1 MSAPIASFAGAALEP
16 PSIPVSASSD
26 AGETVP
32 FDVTLGAAIAVGL
45 PVTPAAIPV
54 GPAEPVLELIL
65 DGEWLLDEPVVSLE
79 ANQPADDRPM
89 NEPVAASGE
98 PMVLEKNLDSWLAA
112 FGRRERSNPQSG
124 DGLTDPHLVRLD
136 EPETVEAPDQLTTVI
151 PSIGVHRLW
160 PVETVVLPV
169 VQPQPTVDAVPS
181 DRLVADIDIA
191 IDIDHDRSATRPRLM
206 ARPMSQPTVEI
217 GGFDFPSFPD
227 QVEATFP
234 APVAPAAAS
243 ALGLAVPA
251 PRIVDGGPSDM
262 VAMTPADRIAIVPDL
277 VAPVQASP
285 RQPNAP
291 TDLLAISAQSA
302 GTQGRL
308 GEGLTQATVEAAA
321 RPGPVSTSHEPR
333 PFGPNGAAIA
343 RAVFHQTGGEPSP
356 DARTSDRRPQGDQS
370 AEQSEPVSRTRPAT
384 AAPTFEP
391 STVAG
396 RGPILAEPVSGQSV
410 EPVDTPVLAAP
421 TPLDRIARR
430 VDHLTLD
437 LKDDAGDFG
446 RLRVSMSGPL
456 VRATIMP
463 NDPAMADRL
472 NLEIRQLK
480 MSLQERGFPEPRL
493 TVQAPKTTEPV
504 SWVPAAREA
513 ILDIAAPGQPNTQRR
528 GNDDDRRDRWTP
540 SRDQRPDEQRQQ
552 EQARQPRRDH
562 SGDPK

>member
-1 MSAPIASFAGAALEP
+1 MSAPIASFVGAALEP
-16 PSIPVSASSD
+16 PSMPVSASSD

-54 GPAEPVLELIL
+54 DPAEPVLELIL
-65 DGEWLLDEPVVSLE
+65 DGQWLPDEPVVSLE

-112 FGRRERSNPQSG
+112 FGRRERANPPSG
-124 DGLTDPHLVRLD
+124 DGETDPHLVRLD
-136 EPETVEAPDQLTTVI
+136 EPETVEPPDQLTTVI

-160 PVETVVLPV
+160 PVETAVLPV
-169 VQPQPTVDAVPS
+169 VQPRPTVAAVPA
-181 DRLVADIDIA
+181 DRLVADLE
-191 IDIDHDRSATRPRLM
+191 IDIDNDRSAARPRLM
-206 ARPMSQPTVEI
+206 ARPIGQPTVEI

-227 QVEATFP
+227 QVEAAFLPTI
-234 APVAPAAAS
+234 APAAAR
-243 ALGLAVPA
+243 APGLAVPV
-251 PRIVDGGPSDM
+251 PRIVDMGPSDM
-262 VAMTPADRIAIVPDL
+262 AAIVPDL
-277 VAPVQASP
+277 VAPVRASP
-285 RQPNAP
+285 REPSAP
-291 TDLLAISAQSA
+291 TDLLAISVQSA

-333 PFGPNGAAIA
+333 PFGPNGAAVA

-356 DARTSDRRPQGDQS
+356 DARTSDRRPPGDHS

-391 STVAG
+391 NSLAG
-396 RGPILAEPVSGQSV
+396 RGPIVAEPASGPSLK
-410 EPVDTPVLAAP
+410 PVDTPVASP
-421 TPLDRIARR
+421 TPLDRITRR

-493 TVQAPKTTEPV
+493 TVQSPKATEPV
-504 SWVPAAREA
+504 SWVPTAREA

-528 GNDDDRRDRWTP
+528 GNDDDRRDRWTA
-540 SRDQRPDEQRQQ
+540 SRDQRRDEQRQQ
-552 EQARQPRRDH
+552 EQTRQPRRDH